1 MKKQNF
7 FKAETLMYKNNEEFY
22 VPDPANFTA
31 VNTGTAGGSDRPK
44 ATRIPITKFAVGQR
58 YAGVIQ
64 RRKLDHEGQFGVSD
78 LYYFKRVLGG
88 SSQQGNLQLSETED
102 LIALDGNVVL
112 KEELRKQEDGRLII
126 IEYLGQAPP
135 PKRYKMWKVYVDQNY
150 RASFQAPVQQ
160 QYTPQPQQQA
170 PNNFVQQQY
179 APQSQPQQYAPQ
191 PQPQQYAPNTGAY
204 GQPAQY
210 PQGQPAHVQGMQGQ
224 PAYGSPQPGVVDDL
238 PF

>member
-160 QYTPQPQQQA
+160 QYAPQPQQHA
-170 PNNFVQQQY
+170 PTSFVGGHQ
-179 APQSQPQQYAPQ
+179 QPQYNAPVAGYPQGGHYQ
-191 PQPQQYAPNTGAY
+191 PAAP
-204 GQPAQY
+204 QPAQY

>member
-150 RASFQAPVQQ
+150 RAGFQAPVQQ
-160 QYTPQPQQQA
+160 QYAPQPQQHA
-170 PNNFVQQQY
+170 PNSFVGGHQ
-179 APQSQPQQYAPQ
+179 QPQYNAPAAGYPQGGHYQPAAPQ
-191 PQPQQYAPNTGAY
+191 PAY
-204 GQPAQY
+204 QH